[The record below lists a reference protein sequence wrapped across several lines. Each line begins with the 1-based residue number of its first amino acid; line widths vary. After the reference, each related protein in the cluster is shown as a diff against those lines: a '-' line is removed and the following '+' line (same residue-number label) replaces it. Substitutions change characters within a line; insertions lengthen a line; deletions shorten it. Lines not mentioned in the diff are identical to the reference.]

1 MRCQKHGVEM
11 LEVDGKMECPF
22 CVAELFDVS
31 SDWVPEDED

>member
-1 MRCQKHGVEM
+1 MNCQKHRVEM

-31 SDWVPEDED
+31 SDLSLEE